1 MRAKNTKL
9 SEYFPMIKAREMIL
23 KEIKES
29 IRLNERF
36 KGFKKEE
43 QEYFLDICTGA
54 KGIKILYD
62 SFFKE
67 IMSPES
73 TPNRISSL
81 LSVLIG
87 KEVTV
92 VEALPT
98 ESRIADEESL
108 LIMDILVKMK
118 DGTLANIEA
127 QKIGYKFA
135 GERASCY
142 SADLLLRQYKRIR
155 EQSSKKTFNY
165 KDVKEVY
172 TIIFFENSPAVL
184 KNYHDSVNSDIFI
197 HKFEQKSDTGVEL
210 NLLQKFIFISLDIF
224 KIIYQNKSINTKS
237 AAWLT
242 FLSTDEPDVIEEL
255 ITNYP
260 EFKPLY
266 EDIYNMCNNVEKVME
281 MFSNELREM
290 DRNTVHLMIDEYQE
304 EVEKKLAEIK
314 RQNSE
319 IERQNSEIER
329 QNSEIERQNSE
340 INTLKEENRKQKT
353 ELQNLKTANETQ
365 IKEIM
370 AANEVKIDSL
380 IKEIENLKSVIQKIR
395 TSNLKQ

>member
-1 MRAKNTKL
+1 MRVEKTKL
-9 SEYFPMIKAREMIL
+9 AEYFPMIKTREAIL
-23 KEIKES
+23 KEIQES
-29 IRLNERF
+29 RKLSDKYN
-36 KGFKKEE
+36 GFNIED

-54 KGIKILYD
+54 KGVKILYD

-67 IMSPES
+67 IMSPEF
-73 TPNRISSL
+73 TPERISSL

-87 KEVTV
+87 KEVKV

-98 ESRIADEESL
+98 ESRIAEEESL
-108 LIMDILVKMK
+108 LIMDILVRMA

-135 GERASCY
+135 GERAACY

-155 EQSSKKTFNY
+155 EHSSKKTFNY

-172 TIIFFENSPAVL
+172 TIIFFENSPDVF
-184 KNYHDSVNSDIFI
+184 KRFYKSGGKDIYI
-197 HKFEQKSDTGVEL
+197 HRGETTLDTGIEL

-224 KIIYQNKSINTKS
+224 KIIYQNKSINTKN

-266 EDIYNMCNNVEKVME
+266 EDLYNMCSNVEKVME
-281 MFSNELREM
+281 MFSEELKEM
-290 DRNTVHLMIDEYQE
+290 DRNTVHLMIDEYQDE
-304 EVEKKLAEIK
+304 IEKQRVEIEKQSVEIK
-314 RQNSE
+314 NQHVEMEKLKNE
-319 IERQNSEIER
+319 NKMQKIEM
-329 QNSEIERQNSE
+329 
-340 INTLKEENRKQKT
+340 
-353 ELQNLKTANETQ
+353 QNLKSENEAKIEALITANEA
-365 IKEIM
+365 KVENLM
-370 AANEVKIDSL
+370 
-380 IKEIENLKSVIQKIR
+380 KEIEHLKSVIQE
-395 TSNLKQ
+395 KQS